1 MSAEVVFLPTAEDS
15 EQAKDS
21 SRVLAQ
27 ALANYSDDDRVRMI
41 IQGSSGTNDE
51 LVLPGDI
58 MNLLLN
64 VLTQVSQGNAISLV
78 PMHQEI
84 STQQAADLLS
94 VSRPHLVKLLEQG
107 NIPFR
112 KVGSHRRVKLT
123 DVMDYRGTVDKERS
137 KTLDELS
144 QLSQDIGRI
153 SDECP
158 KKTTTQAHGGEYC
171 LSSVTLPCSLLT
183 SYHHVQT
190 QHR

>member
-27 ALANYSDDDRVRMI
+27 ALANYSDDDRVRMT

-64 VLTQVSQGNAISLV
+64 VLTQVSQGNAISLM

-123 DVMDYRGTVDKERS
+123 DVMDYRGTVDKERN

-144 QLSQDIGRI
+144 QLSQDMGM
-153 SDECP
+153 DF
-158 KKTTTQAHGGEYC
+158 
-171 LSSVTLPCSLLT
+171 
-183 SYHHVQT
+183 
-190 QHR
+190 

>member
-27 ALANYSDDDRVRMI
+27 ALANYSDDDRVRMT

-123 DVMDYRGTVDKERS
+123 DVIDYRGTVDKERN

-144 QLSQDIGRI
+144 QLSQDMGM
-153 SDECP
+153 D
-158 KKTTTQAHGGEYC
+158 
-171 LSSVTLPCSLLT
+171 V
-183 SYHHVQT
+183 
-190 QHR
+190 

>member
-15 EQAKDS
+15 KQAKDS

-27 ALANYSDDDRVRMI
+27 ALANYSDDDRVRMT

-58 MNLLLN
+58 MSLLLN
-64 VLTQVSQGNAISLV
+64 VLTQVSQGNAISLM

-123 DVMDYRGTVDKERS
+123 DVMDYRGTVDKERN

-144 QLSQDIGRI
+144 QLSQDMGM
-153 SDECP
+153 DF
-158 KKTTTQAHGGEYC
+158 
-171 LSSVTLPCSLLT
+171 
-183 SYHHVQT
+183 
-190 QHR
+190 

>member
-15 EQAKDS
+15 KQAKDS

-27 ALANYSDDDRVRMI
+27 ALANYSDDDRVRMT

-64 VLTQVSQGNAISLV
+64 VLTQVSQGNAISLM

-123 DVMDYRGTVDKERS
+123 DVMDYRGTVDKERN

-144 QLSQDIGRI
+144 QLSQDMGM
-153 SDECP
+153 DF
-158 KKTTTQAHGGEYC
+158 
-171 LSSVTLPCSLLT
+171 
-183 SYHHVQT
+183 
-190 QHR
+190 

>member
-15 EQAKDS
+15 KQAKDS

-27 ALANYSDDDRVRMI
+27 ALANYSDDDRVRMT

-58 MNLLLN
+58 MNLLLH
-64 VLTQVSQGNAISLV
+64 VLTQVSQGNAISLM

-123 DVMDYRGTVDKERS
+123 DVMDYRGTVDKERN

-144 QLSQDIGRI
+144 QLSQDMGM
-153 SDECP
+153 DF
-158 KKTTTQAHGGEYC
+158 
-171 LSSVTLPCSLLT
+171 
-183 SYHHVQT
+183 
-190 QHR
+190 